1 MNRPCPGQL
10 AWILVGLLMAGT
22 AQGQSKITE
31 HVYSLGKGAERP
43 AASIEDVAILAGQ
56 WQGEGLGGRFE
67 ETWNAPS
74 AGTMVGSFK
83 LIEDDVVK
91 FYELM
96 LLVEEEGSVSMKVK
110 HFNADF
116 TAWEEKPD
124 YVTFR
129 FISADERS
137 VRFSGLCFER
147 VSENEMVAYLA
158 MRSGDEL
165 REEKLTFKRVN

>member
-1 MNRPCPGQL
+1 
-10 AWILVGLLMAGT
+10 
-22 AQGQSKITE
+22 
-31 HVYSLGKGAERP
+31 
-43 AASIEDVAILAGQ
+43 
-56 WQGEGLGGRFE
+56 
-67 ETWNAPS
+67 
-74 AGTMVGSFK
+74 MVGSFK

-137 VRFSGLCFER
+137 VRFSGLSFER

-165 REEKLTFKRVN
+165 REEKLTFKRVY